1 MTPQAFKTSRK
12 NKNVFVVSSNQ
23 TTPYKLTSK
32 KNVFFVHQPKTKSI
46 LITHNNS
53 NNNNVQNHITKE
65 THLNLINKPKLNEA
79 KFKRRFK
86 FRFSITKPNH
96 LLEKK
101 LKKVKELKA
110 KHKRNSGSGSINGT
124 NKKECSFEIGRWKLD
139 EHQRFVEA
147 IIKYGNDWK
156 QVQKCVRTRSSTQAR
171 SHAQKFFIKIKK
183 AKLLSFNLDL
193 SKSSIKMFHD
203 LIADMTTDE
212 YEKILQDLND
222 VAFDRKGNSLGKRRK
237 SQSKSIINSDSTD
250 QDLVGTT
257 NKNEIYDYPSQ
268 NAPRSRRASLELISE
283 RRKNR
288 NSINSI
294 EGFYNYNSANNFLF
308 EEKGEKILVYDHENN
323 TTIND
328 KDYANNFNLAF
339 RSDNNKNLFDN
350 DNEDENGNFHKK
362 TGKSLSQED
371 DFLFNYMMH

>member
-1 MTPQAFKTSRK
+1 MTTQTFKTSRK

-23 TTPYKLTSK
+23 TTPYKINIK
-32 KNVFFVHQPKTKSI
+32 KNVFFVHQPKTKNI

-65 THLNLINKPKLNEA
+65 THINLINKTKLNEA

-86 FRFSITKPNH
+86 FRFSITKPNP

-250 QDLVGTT
+250 QDLIGTT
-257 NKNEIYDYPSQ
+257 NKNDIYDYPSQ

-328 KDYANNFNLAF
+328 KDYANNFN
-339 RSDNNKNLFDN
+339 
-350 DNEDENGNFHKK
+350 
-362 TGKSLSQED
+362 
-371 DFLFNYMMH
+371 